1 MNSLEALANAW
12 LNHAVRL
19 SWVFTLAA
27 ALVLALR
34 RPLRHVMGAEAGPLL
49 WLLVPLAL
57 FAALVPHPV
66 ASVEGMPPV
75 VVRIAGGGIWV
86 AASVPAGWTVPWRA
100 LAMAAWVAGA
110 WIVLARVVLAQRRF
124 LRRLSGARAI
134 DVAGA
139 YYPVWLAVDSD
150 LGPAAVGALGVRI
163 VLPADFQTRYTR
175 AEQVLILAHEQVH
188 ARRRDGLWR
197 LLAQGLAVLFW
208 FHPLAWVALA
218 GLRQD
223 QELACDAAVLREHG
237 APRRD
242 YANAMLKTQASP
254 LMLPVGCSWSSNHP
268 LTERVSMLKHPVPT
282 RTRRFMAHAALGATV
297 LAGSLSV
304 YAAQPASTS
313 KQPAASSA
321 DHFTLKIDVATR
333 GHASSMHFTQCLAK
347 GKPFELSGSDGPGF
361 SWHGQFVV
369 TPTDDGRIRI
379 ASAIHTRLDQG
390 GGKTLTMDGK
400 PIILAR
406 AGQRAAIVFGQKN
419 EKPLEDGSVQFD
431 LTPVPGCGADALASI
446 PEQVPIDAAAKVT
459 PVREA
464 AQALAT
470 KAGFTLVNADALSE
484 RPASF
489 KFDQMSPVSA
499 LQLLADIDGK
509 RAVFNGRSVR
519 FDPK

>member
-12 LNHAVRL
+12 LNQAVRL
-19 SWVFTLAA
+19 SWVFTLAVV
-27 ALVLALR
+27 LVLALR

-57 FAALVPHPV
+57 FAALAPHPV
-66 ASVEGMPPV
+66 VSVEALPPV
-75 VVRIAGGGIWV
+75 VVRIAGGGSWV
-86 AASVPAGWTVPWRA
+86 AAPAPGGWTVPWRA
-100 LAMAAWVAGA
+100 LAMTAWLAGA
-110 WIVLARVVLAQRRF
+110 LVVLARVVQAQRRF
-124 LRRLSGARAI
+124 LRRLSGARAL

-139 YYPVWLAVDSD
+139 HRPVWLATDSD
-150 LGPAAVGALGVRI
+150 LGPAAVGSLGMCI
-163 VLPADFQTRYTR
+163 VLPADFYTRYTC
-175 AEQVLILAHEQVH
+175 AEQALILAHEQVH

-218 GLRQD
+218 CLCQD

-254 LMLPVGCSWSSNHP
+254 LMLLVGCSWSSHHP
-268 LTERVSMLKHPVPT
+268 LTERVSMLKRPVPT
-282 RTRRFMAHAALGATV
+282 RTRRLVAHAVLGGVV
-297 LAGSLSV
+297 LAGSLGV
-304 YAAQPASTS
+304 YAAQPAPPTQHHAVADS
-313 KQPAASSA
+313 
-321 DHFTLKIDVATR
+321 DHFTLRIDVATR
-333 GHASSMHFTQCLAK
+333 GHVPSMHFTQCAAK
-347 GKPFELSGSDGPGF
+347 GKPFDLSGSDGPDF
-361 SWHGQFVV
+361 SWHGRFAV
-369 TPTDDGRIRI
+369 TPVAAGLIQI
-379 ASAIHTRLDQG
+379 AGELHIRLDQG
-390 GGKTLTMDGK
+390 GGKVRTMDGK
-400 PIILAR
+400 PIVRTR
-406 AGQRAAIVFGQKN
+406 AGQQATIVFGQKVEN
-419 EKPLEDGSVQFD
+419 PLEDGSVRFD

-446 PEQVPIDAAAKVT
+446 PEQVPIDLAARAT

-470 KAGFTLVNADALSE
+470 KAGFSLVNAGALSE

-499 LQLLADIDGK
+499 LQLLAEIDGK

>member
-19 SWVFTLAA
+19 SWIFTLAVT
-27 ALVLALR
+27 LVLALR
-34 RPLRHVMGAEAGPLL
+34 RPLRQVMGAEAGPLL

-66 ASVEGMPPV
+66 ASVEGLPPV
-75 VVRIAGGGIWV
+75 VVRIAGGGTWV
-86 AASVPAGWTVPWRA
+86 AAPVSAGWTVPWRA

-110 WIVLARVVLAQRRF
+110 WVVHARVVQAQRRF

-139 YYPVWLAVDSD
+139 DYPVWLAVDRD

-197 LLAQGLAVLFW
+197 SLAQGLAVLFW

-218 GLRQD
+218 CLRQD

-268 LTERVSMLKHPVPT
+268 LTERVSMLKQPVPT
-282 RTRRFMAHAALGATV
+282 RTRRFLAHTALGAIV

-304 YAAQPASTS
+304 YAAQPTPASRNH
-313 KQPAASSA
+313 AAA
-321 DHFTLKIDVATR
+321 DTDHFTVKIDIATR
-333 GHASSMHFTQCLAK
+333 GHAPSMHFSRCLAK
-347 GKPFELSGSDGPGF
+347 GEPFDLSGSDGPGF
-361 SWHGQFVV
+361 SWHGQFAV
-369 TPTDDGRIRI
+369 TPTADGLIQV
-379 ASAIHTRLDQG
+379 SGDLHVRLDQG
-390 GGKTLTMDGK
+390 SGKVRTMDGK
-400 PIILAR
+400 PIVRTR
-406 AGQRAAIVFGQKN
+406 AGQQATIVLGQKV
-419 EKPLEDGSVQFD
+419 EKPLEDGTVRFD

-446 PEQVPIDAAAKVT
+446 PEQAPIDLAAEKT

-484 RPASF
+484 RATSF
-489 KFDQMSPVSA
+489 KFDQMSPVPA